1 MIYLVSRFQGPSKA
15 VRRHQGR
22 AGGQEKLGLGR
33 SPLKQGE
40 DSGTGLDR
48 GKSGTQSSQGRLQTS
63 VVTSGGL
70 LGMFLQVPVS
80 KPTERCSCGPG
91 VSSGSLIWTK
101 VTGDS
106 GLLDRSESTLS

>member
-80 KPTERCSCGPG
+80 KPTEIPTSKRDVRVALVSLPG
-91 VSSGSLIWTK
+91 HLYGQK
-101 VTGDS
+101 
-106 GLLDRSESTLS
+106 